1 MQYRRD
7 VGMSKLLIVDDEQG
21 IREMLEIY
29 LQREGYDVTC
39 AADGDTALKYCRKT
53 HFDVVI
59 ADIKMPRM
67 DGITLLNTVKEF
79 SPDTIFIMIT
89 AFASFETA
97 KKSMEKE
104 AYDYITKPF
113 DVEDIKRKIDAA
125 LEKKKHAAAKGGEL
139 AVGTTQQNTGEE
151 ATAFEN
157 LLGVSPEMKKVFDLI
172 PRAASSKTNVLITG
186 ESGTGK
192 ELVAKAIHARS
203 PRSSKPF
210 VPINCGGIPETL
222 LESELF
228 GYKKGAFTGAMVNKK
243 GFFEVADGGTVFLD
257 EAGELPP
264 PLQVKLLRVL
274 QGKTFTP
281 VGGTEELKVDVRIIS
296 ATNKN
301 LEKKVMDGSFRED
314 LYYRLNVIHI
324 HIPPLRERTE
334 DIPLLANFF
343 LRHYS
348 HELGKH
354 VTEMSAYALDCL
366 MQYPFPG
373 NVRELENIIEKG
385 VALANTSI
393 MLPESLELSKFKIT
407 EQARDTGAQRPE
419 IQIPPEGV
427 QLDELLERYEREYI
441 EKALSAA
448 RGSISGA
455 AKLLGISFRSMRY
468 RLEKC
473 KMNENELKE

>member
-1 MQYRRD
+1 
-7 VGMSKLLIVDDEQG
+7 
-21 IREMLEIY
+21 
-29 LQREGYDVTC
+29 
-39 AADGDTALKYCRKT
+39 
-53 HFDVVI
+53 
-59 ADIKMPRM
+59 
-67 DGITLLNTVKEF
+67 
-79 SPDTIFIMIT
+79 
-89 AFASFETA
+89 
-97 KKSMEKE
+97 
-104 AYDYITKPF
+104 
-113 DVEDIKRKIDAA
+113 
-125 LEKKKHAAAKGGEL
+125 
-139 AVGTTQQNTGEE
+139 
-151 ATAFEN
+151 
-157 LLGVSPEMKKVFDLI
+157 MKKVFDLI

-324 HIPPLRERTE
+324 HIPALRERTE

-354 VTEMSAYALDCL
+354 VTELSAYAMDCL

-407 EQARDTGAQRPE
+407 AQVRDAAAQRPE

-455 AKLLGISFRSMRY
+455 AKLLGISFRSLRY

-473 KMNENELKE
+473 KMNEHELKE